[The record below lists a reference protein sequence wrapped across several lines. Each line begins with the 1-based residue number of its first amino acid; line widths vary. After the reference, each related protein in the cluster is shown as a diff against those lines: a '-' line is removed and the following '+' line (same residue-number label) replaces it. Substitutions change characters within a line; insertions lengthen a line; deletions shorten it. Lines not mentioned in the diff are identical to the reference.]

1 MFCAAG
7 VGPLIQL
14 HGSVNA
20 NGYQNLLQHHAGTSL
35 QAPLN
40 QPNYLTKLYG
50 LKKQSSSD
58 AEKRVTSSM
67 SQRLKE
73 MQQFFRLKVT
83 GKLDDE
89 TLDVMRKPRCG
100 VPDVAAYSVFQ
111 GDYKWKK
118 HNLTYRIEN
127 YTPDMSVAEVDDSI
141 KRALQ
146 VWADVTPLRFTRLHR
161 GTADIMISFAVGDHQ
176 DGYPFDG
183 PDGFLAHAFPPFE
196 GLGGDAHFDD
206 DETFFYRSP
215 EGYNLFLVAAH
226 EFGHSLGL
234 EHSQDPGALMFPTY
248 VYRDIDTF
256 VLPHDD
262 VSGIQSLYG
271 PNPDV
276 NPKDP
281 KPKPPVTPNKC
292 DPKLVL
298 DAVTLLRG
306 ELMFFK
312 ASFFWR
318 SYPQS
323 ATVEQHLIKAFWPEI
338 PDHVDAAFESPLEDK
353 VFIIKG
359 EKVWALYGYDM
370 VQGYP
375 KSLSIFSLPEKVKKI
390 DAVLYD
396 VTSYKILFFVDNQ
409 IYSYNEEQRTME
421 EGYPKPVKDVFPE
434 MKGKVTAAI
443 QYKGFNYLFSGPIMF
458 EFGAHDN
465 KLLRVLNN
473 NYFLPC

>member
-1 MFCAAG
+1 HRAVITHLLMSHKKECKLT
-7 VGPLIQL
+7 LIFFQ
-14 HGSVNA
+14 
-20 NGYQNLLQHHAGTSL
+20 
-35 QAPLN
+35 
-40 QPNYLTKLYG
+40 NYLTQLYG
-50 LKKQSSSD
+50 LPKQASFD
-58 AEKRVTSSM
+58 AEKRVM
-67 SQRLKE
+67 SGMSLRLKE
-73 MQQFFRLKVT
+73 MQQFFRLKIT
-83 GKLDDE
+83 GKLDEE
-89 TLDVMRKPRCG
+89 TLDVMKKPRCG
-100 VPDVAAYSVFQ
+100 VPDVAAYSTFQ

-118 HNLTYRIEN
+118 HALTYRIEN

-146 VWADVTPLRFTRLHR
+146 VWADVTPLRFTRIYR
-161 GTADIMISFAVGDHQ
+161 GTADIMISFGVRDHR

-183 PDGFLAHAFPPFE
+183 PDGFLAHAFPPYE

-206 DETFFYRSP
+206 DETFSYRTP
-215 EGYNLFLVAAH
+215 QGYNLFLVAAH

-234 EHSQDPGALMFPTY
+234 EHSQDPGALMYPTY

-256 VLPHDD
+256 ALPHDD

-276 NPKDP
+276 NPEDP
-281 KPKPPVTPNKC
+281 KPTPPVTPNKC

-298 DAVTLLRG
+298 DAVTMLRG

-312 ASFFWR
+312 SSFFWR
-318 SYPQS
+318 SYPLS
-323 ATVEQHLIKAFWPEI
+323 ATVEQHLIKGFWPEI
-338 PDHVDAAFESPLEDK
+338 PDHIDAAFESPLDDK

-375 KSLSIFSLPEKVKKI
+375 KSISIFRLPRKVKKI

-396 VTSYKILFFVDNQ
+396 ETSYKILFFVNNQ
-409 IYSYNEEQRTME
+409 IYSYNEEQRKLE
-421 EGYPKPVKDVFPE
+421 KGYPKPVEDVFSG
-434 MKGKVTAAI
+434 MTGKVTAAF
-443 QYKGFNYLFSGPIMF
+443 QYKGFNYIFSGPNMF
-458 EFGAHDN
+458 EFGAHNN

>member
-1 MFCAAG
+1 
-7 VGPLIQL
+7 
-14 HGSVNA
+14 
-20 NGYQNLLQHHAGTSL
+20 LL
-35 QAPLN
+35 
-40 QPNYLTKLYG
+40 
-50 LKKQSSSD
+50 
-58 AEKRVTSSM
+58 V
-67 SQRLKE
+67 QRLKE

-161 GTADIMISFAVGDHQ
+161 GTADIMISFAVGDHR